1 METTLPASSQ
11 EEILSAEACWSLLER
26 IASSTQMK
34 KAGRLRNLLLYVG
47 RRSVKEGCVEI
58 HEKEIGVE
66 VFGRPEAYD
75 TSVDNIV
82 RSNVS
87 DLRKRIDGYF
97 RVEGLS
103 EPVIVEIP
111 RGSYVPVFRL
121 RHLESVLTAEFA
133 DRPAAPVAKEAPA
146 PAAVAAN
153 SQPRGGMA
161 MRLVIVVL
169 SIACAALA
177 IGCVSLWVL
186 DRELKQT
193 FYPWRYEP
201 SVASFWSG
209 FVDAPKET
217 DIVLA
222 DTSFRLLQAM
232 TKESFSLQDYLSRN
246 YLNEVN
252 TRQSSPEMHAV
263 LEALSSRDLGTQ
275 SELNLAQSLLA
286 LDPSG
291 KKVRLYHAR
300 DYLPDQ
306 LKSDNVILIG
316 SQFGNPWDQ
325 LFQNRLNFIAKDDFS
340 TATHRAVIVDRA
352 PEAGEQPVYA
362 PEGEV
367 TYCTIAYLPNPQ
379 SDGKVLLIGGVGTG
393 SLGAARD
400 FLLSDSHL
408 SSFKKSLHVAALPYF
423 EVLIRVLI
431 VNGTPVNETVMA
443 DRVYTNG
450 PG

>member
-1 METTLPASSQ
+1 MESTLPASSQ
-11 EEILSAEACWSLLER
+11 EEMLSAEACWSLLER

-66 VFGRPEAYD
+66 VFGRAEAYD

-97 RVEGLS
+97 RTEGLN

-121 RHLESVLTAEFA
+121 RQLESVLTAEIA
-133 DRPAAPVAKEAPA
+133 DRPTAPGTNGAPA
-146 PAAVAAN
+146 PAAVAAD
-153 SQPRGGMA
+153 SQPGGMA

-169 SIACAALA
+169 AIACVALA
-177 IGCVSLWVL
+177 IGCISLLVL

-209 FVDAPKET
+209 FVDAPRET
-217 DIVLA
+217 DIVLP

-232 TKESFSLQDYLSRN
+232 TKESFSLQEYLSRN

-252 TRQSSPEMHAV
+252 ARQSSPEMHAV
-263 LEALSSRDLGTQ
+263 LAELSSRDLGTQ

-306 LKSDNVILIG
+306 LKNDNVILIG

-325 LFQNRLNFIAKDDFS
+325 LFQSRLNFTAKDDFS
-340 TATHRAVIVDRA
+340 TGPHSAVIVNRA
-352 PEAGEQPVYA
+352 PQAGEQPVYVPA
-362 PEGEV
+362 GEV
-367 TYCTIAYLPNPQ
+367 AYCTIAYLPNPQ
-379 SDGKVLLIGGVGTG
+379 SDGKVLLIGGAGTG

-400 FLLSDSHL
+400 FLMSDSHL
-408 SSFKKSLHVAALPYF
+408 SSFKESLHVATLPYF
-423 EVLIRVLI
+423 EVLIRVQI

-450 PG
+450 PR